1 MPQYRYL
8 KFHSYKQV
16 AEWRHNE
23 TPIAQIRILK
33 DITTYIQKNGNANN
47 IYWSVENN
55 SIGEAA
61 LIVINDF
68 GEENIPAFYK

>member
-1 MPQYRYL
+1 MY
-8 KFHSYKQV
+8 V
-16 AEWRHNE
+16 
-23 TPIAQIRILK
+23 PIQDSCK
-33 DITTYIQKNGNANN
+33 TNGSN

-68 GEENIPAFYK
+68 GEENIPGLFVSEPQRKGHVRKFQRI